1 MALRLA
7 SLERQEMEMRGECR
21 EVKPP
26 ERVVSSESW
35 GPDWPETLNTV
46 EDAPPGWPQN
56 PTYGKP
62 STAPADG

>member
-1 MALRLA
+1 
-7 SLERQEMEMRGECR
+7 MEMRGECR